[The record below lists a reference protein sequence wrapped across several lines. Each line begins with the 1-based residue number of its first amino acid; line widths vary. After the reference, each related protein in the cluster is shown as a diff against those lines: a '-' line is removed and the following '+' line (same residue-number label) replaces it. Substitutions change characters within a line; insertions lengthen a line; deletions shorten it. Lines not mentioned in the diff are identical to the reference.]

1 MAKERIEIGTL
12 SVDYQTLQ
20 GQIKVAE
27 GMVRTLKTNLR
38 DLSNVKIDA
47 NGSVVG
53 GFNALNDSVDRSNKT
68 TASGKQMLRDFYRE
82 QRIQDRTTREATQ
95 AVIGFTVGLSALM
108 MTGKESNTTVMAFN
122 RSLLTGVTAMQGAE
136 FTAASLSIA
145 GRNLSGTLGNVA
157 QFLGKNAGM
166 IGAVIGVG
174 AGLIAFFKSVDE
186 EARKASEGG
195 LADFEKRLSSM
206 TGSDQGKVRQFL
218 LGEIEAKQKEVNA
231 AALAIQK
238 AEARVFGFQGK
249 QTKER
254 KAELTLAEE
263 KGKVVGEEL
272 VTLQSYL
279 TTTDSIIKNTSILN
293 KFNEQNNAILL
304 KAGTEIQKIDIKL
317 SELNKKKDQG
327 ILVDTDGLKIADKIA
342 TLEKQKKELLQ
353 TTEEGLLKQVSTLQ
367 RQYQLGKMTADEYIR
382 QLNAVKV
389 KLTDSEKQADIDKE
403 ILALK
408 KSIAEADIEIQRNAK
423 TVSVNFAK
431 ELQLIQLQNEEQL
444 VSMRTRTEAE
454 KLDVTKTFAL
464 ERIRIEEQA
473 QLAILAIEKE
483 SLQDQ
488 LLIATSDVE
497 KRKIAAQITLNDQA
511 ASNVAR
517 SATSK
522 RTGVTKQTAEA
533 KEGLLTGAKS
543 GMLEGDRA
551 AAIRLMRVEQLND
564 ALISEE
570 MRLARTERQLLKEK
584 DAAAAEQLAAE
595 RERSIERIA
604 MMKAELAAREQLTA
618 QLIQSGFDSYDA
630 SKSISENMATIA
642 RAQIRQALSVAVADT
657 LKSVFASVPFPFNLV
672 AAPIAGAAAA
682 ALFETVVPKFAKGG
696 KLTNPS
702 YRLAG
707 EAGPEFY
714 MPEKDFYDIAREE
727 IIPRMLDLAKRDLV
741 RSTTVINNSTVTNTN
756 LSLASVQ
763 NELVL
768 LRKEFSSV
776 VDAIKNL
783 PAPEVILENPIDFEK
798 ALQKTY
804 PTVQREFKKKYPD
817 S

>member
-68 TASGKQMLRDFYRE
+68 TASGKEMLRDFYRE

-174 AGLIAFFKSVDE
+174 AGLIAFFKNADE
-186 EARKASEGG
+186 EARKAAEGG
-195 LADFEKRLSSM
+195 LADFERRMKGLLPEDQTAVIAQFQAIKDGLEKELNSLPVATIAFPYGQKERDAYNVLVARKKELS
-206 TGSDQGKVRQFL
+206 
-218 LGEIEAKQKEVNA
+218 GEITITDIILEKAKEINKEHKDR
-231 AALAIQK
+231 LDY
-238 AEARVFGFQGK
+238 
-249 QTKER
+249 ER
-254 KAELTLAEE
+254 RTNE
-263 KGKVVGEEL
+263 
-272 VTLQSYL
+272 
-279 TTTDSIIKNTSILN
+279 ILN
-293 KFNEQNNAILL
+293 KY
-304 KAGTEIQKIDIKL
+304 GTEVQKIDVRL
-317 SELNKKKDQG
+317 AELNKKKDQG

-473 QLAILAIEKE
+473 QLAILAIEKQ

-564 ALISEE
+564 ALINEE

-584 DAAAAEQLAAE
+584 DAAAAEQLAGE
-595 RERSIERIA
+595 RERSLERIN

-741 RSTTVINNSTVTNTN
+741 RSTTVINNSTLTNTS

-763 NELVL
+763 NELIL

-783 PAPEVILENPIDFEK
+783 PAPEVILDNPIDFEK

>member
-1 MAKERIEIGTL
+1 
-12 SVDYQTLQ
+12 
-20 GQIKVAE
+20 
-27 GMVRTLKTNLR
+27 
-38 DLSNVKIDA
+38 
-47 NGSVVG
+47 
-53 GFNALNDSVDRSNKT
+53 
-68 TASGKQMLRDFYRE
+68 
-82 QRIQDRTTREATQ
+82 
-95 AVIGFTVGLSALM
+95 
-108 MTGKESNTTVMAFN
+108 
-122 RSLLTGVTAMQGAE
+122 
-136 FTAASLSIA
+136 
-145 GRNLSGTLGNVA
+145 
-157 QFLGKNAGM
+157 
-166 IGAVIGVG
+166 
-174 AGLIAFFKSVDE
+174 
-186 EARKASEGG
+186 
-195 LADFEKRLSSM
+195 
-206 TGSDQGKVRQFL
+206 
-218 LGEIEAKQKEVNA
+218 
-231 AALAIQK
+231 
-238 AEARVFGFQGK
+238 
-249 QTKER
+249 
-254 KAELTLAEE
+254 
-263 KGKVVGEEL
+263 
-272 VTLQSYL
+272 
-279 TTTDSIIKNTSILN
+279 
-293 KFNEQNNAILL
+293 
-304 KAGTEIQKIDIKL
+304 
-317 SELNKKKDQG
+317 
-327 ILVDTDGLKIADKIA
+327 
-342 TLEKQKKELLQ
+342 LQ